1 MSLLILAVATIIVLC
16 GYFLFNDLPTFG
28 GSGTR
33 RRR

>member
-16 GYFLFNDLPTFG
+16 GYFLFNDLPTLG